1 MQNTNKQSYFLKL
14 YQPHHQKLL
23 RYCESILKD
32 PIDAEDLVS
41 ETVLIAYQDL
51 HKLKKVEA
59 FNYYLFGIARNL
71 IRRKYR
77 RKKFWAAFDKEKA
90 EQIPATQNPEQ
101 DTDIRLLYDALDKLP
116 ETQKEALILFELAG
130 YSIKEVAA
138 IQNSGLSAVKAR
150 LVRGRKQLSSLLTS
164 KVLSYE

>member
-1 MQNTNKQSYFLKL
+1 MQANNKQSYFLEL

-32 PIDAEDLVS
+32 STDAEDLVS

-77 RKKFWAAFDKEKA
+77 RKKFWGAFDKEQA
-90 EQIPATQNPEQ
+90 DQLPATQNPEL
-101 DTDIRLLYDALDKLP
+101 DMDVRLLYDALDKLP
-116 ETQKEALILFELAG
+116 EAQKEALILFELSG

-150 LVRGRKQLSSLLTS
+150 LARGRKQLAKLLTS
-164 KVLSYE
+164 KVLTYD

>member
-1 MQNTNKQSYFLKL
+1 MQANDKQSYFMKL
-14 YQPHHQKLL
+14 YKPHHQKLL

-32 PIDAEDLVS
+32 AMDAEDVVS
-41 ETVLIAYQDL
+41 ETALIAYQDL
-51 HKLKKVEA
+51 HKLKKVDA

-77 RKKFWAAFDKEKA
+77 RKKFWVAFDKEKA
-90 EQIPATQNPEQ
+90 DELLATQNPEL
-101 DTDIRLLYDALDKLP
+101 DADVRLLYDALDKLP
-116 ETQKEALILFELAG
+116 EAQKEALILFELSG

-150 LVRGRKQLSSLLTS
+150 LARGRKQLSSLLTS

>member
-1 MQNTNKQSYFLKL
+1 MQANNKQSYFLEL

-32 PIDAEDLVS
+32 STDAEDLVS

-77 RKKFWAAFDKEKA
+77 RKKFWGAFDKEQA
-90 EQIPATQNPEQ
+90 DQLPATQNPEL
-101 DTDIRLLYDALDKLP
+101 DMDVRLLYDAR
-116 ETQKEALILFELAG
+116 TRTA
-130 YSIKEVAA
+130 
-138 IQNSGLSAVKAR
+138 
-150 LVRGRKQLSSLLTS
+150 
-164 KVLSYE
+164 